1 MLLSCITIHS
11 MEVPHFEGND
21 FVSWKSQIST
31 YLREMNPQVWWMVDV
46 DLSHALNDCPQTQAQ
61 KKCIY
66 LETRAFHAFI

>member
-1 MLLSCITIHS
+1 MSLSCITIPS

-46 DLSHALNDCPQTQAQ
+46 NLSHALNDCPQTQAQ

>member
-1 MLLSCITIHS
+1 

-21 FVSWKSQIST
+21 SVSWKSQIST